1 MTKIASKFRKNEKR
15 RLISF
20 EEDIIDEVYEKFG
33 GKYSKRKIQ
42 DIFRASIVYIHNALD
57 YTDCCTFKIPNLGY
71 AYVNY
76 GRLKIRKRKLDKL
89 KENRRDYL
97 TPEVRKEYDSTL
109 SKIKLIEEHRE
120 NSKDPDK
127 KYFCSPFTK
136 NLVRQK
142 YNRTRKIQFEL
153 LEDYQEK
160 VFNREI

>member
-1 MTKIASKFRKNEKR
+1 MKLASKFRKNEKR

-20 EEDIIDEVYEKFG
+20 EEDIVEDVYNAFG
-33 GKYSKRKIQ
+33 GKYSRRQIQ
-42 DIFRASIVYIHNALD
+42 DVFRASIVFIHNSMD
-57 YTDCCTFKIPNLGY
+57 YTDCCTFKIPTLGY

-89 KENRRDYL
+89 KENHRDYL
-97 TPEVRKEYDSTL
+97 TEEVRREYDSTL
-109 SKIKLIEEHRE
+109 SKMKLIEDFKNEV
-120 NSKDPDK
+120 K
-127 KYFCSPFTK
+127 KTGKKNFCTPFTK

-142 YNRTRKIQFEL
+142 YYKNNRFPLEL

>member
-1 MTKIASKFRKNEKR
+1 MTRIASKFRKNEKR

-20 EEDIIDEVYEKFG
+20 EEDIIDEVYEAFE

-42 DIFRASIVYIHNALD
+42 DIFRASIVFIHNSLD
-57 YTDCCTFKIPNLGY
+57 YTDCCTFRIPFIGY

-89 KENRRDYL
+89 RENRRDYL
-97 TPEVRKEYDSTL
+97 TPEVKKEYESTI
-109 SKIKLIEEHRE
+109 SKMNLIEDFRNKEKE
-120 NSKDPDK
+120 SGK
-127 KYFCSPFTK
+127 KYICSPFTK
-136 NLVRQK
+136 DLVRQK
-142 YNRTRKIQFEL
+142 YNKTKSIQFEL